1 MKIIVDRQ
9 RCDGNGVCMGIAPE
23 VFDVDDDLYLHVAE
37 NIPDDAELKAR
48 VRLSITSCPILA
60 LKLVED

>member
-23 VFDVDDDLYLHVAE
+23 VFDVDDDLYLHVVD
-37 NIPDDAELKAR
+37 NIPNDPDIQAR
-48 VRLSITSCPILA
+48 VRQAVTSCPILA
-60 LKLVED
+60 LKLIED

>member
-37 NIPDDAELKAR
+37 NIPDDPELRAR
-48 VRLSITSCPILA
+48 VRQSVTSCPILA

>member
-37 NIPDDAELKAR
+37 NIPNDPELRAR
-48 VRLSITSCPILA
+48 VRQSITSCPILA
-60 LKLVED
+60 LKLVEE

>member
-23 VFDVDDDLYLHVAE
+23 VFDVDDDLHLHVAE
-37 NIPDDAELKAR
+37 NIPNDPELMAR
-48 VRLSITSCPILA
+48 VRQSITSCPILA

>member
-1 MKIIVDRQ
+1 MKIIVDRK

-37 NIPDDAELKAR
+37 NIPNDPELMAR
-48 VRLSITSCPILA
+48 VRQAITSCPILA
-60 LKLVED
+60 LKLVEE

>member
-37 NIPDDAELKAR
+37 NIPEDPELRAR
-48 VRLSITSCPILA
+48 VRQSITSCPILA
-60 LKLVED
+60 LKLVEE

>member
-37 NIPDDAELKAR
+37 NIPNDPELRAR
-48 VRLSITSCPILA
+48 VRQSVTSCPILA

>member
-1 MKIIVDRQ
+1 MKVIVDRQ

-37 NIPDDAELKAR
+37 NIPDDPELIAR
-48 VRLSITSCPILA
+48 VRQSITSCPVLA
-60 LKLVED
+60 LKLVEE

>member
-23 VFDVDDDLYLHVAE
+23 VFDVDDDLHLHVAE
-37 NIPDDAELKAR
+37 NIPNDPELMAR
-48 VRLSITSCPILA
+48 VRQSITSCPILA
-60 LKLVED
+60 LKLVEG

>member
-23 VFDVDDDLYLHVAE
+23 VFDVDDDLVLHVAE
-37 NIPDDAELKAR
+37 NIPEDPELRAR
-48 VRLSITSCPILA
+48 VRQSVTSCPMLA
-60 LKLVED
+60 LKLVEE

>member
-1 MKIIVDRQ
+1 MKVIVDRQ

-37 NIPDDAELKAR
+37 NIPDDPDLIAR
-48 VRLSITSCPILA
+48 VRQSITSCPVLA
-60 LKLVED
+60 LKLVEE

>member
-23 VFDVDDDLYLHVAE
+23 VFDVDDDLHLHVAE
-37 NIPDDAELKAR
+37 KIPNDPELMAR
-48 VRLSITSCPILA
+48 VRQSITSCPILA